1 MRRAFSICISHANE
15 LPIGVLLC
23 IFGEIVMKHYS
34 FNKHCHFAPRLLCIN
49 NADPENIIWT
59 NDDGYSLLI
68 ARIRTGRY
76 VSIELRALRAQLQHN
91 FIIVRAASRKG
102 QLHYFHDDAVDALCE
117 RRQAGWR
124 KKTEK
129 MQKPEVQKIDTN

>member
-1 MRRAFSICISHANE
+1 M
-15 LPIGVLLC
+15 
-23 IFGEIVMKHYS
+23 
-34 FNKHCHFAPRLLCIN
+34 
-49 NADPENIIWT
+49 
-59 NDDGYSLLI
+59 I